1 MGLMSSWVLAIWTVI
16 VTTYWQ
22 PNALWIGN
30 FRRLEQMLEMIC
42 VAPRT
47 VFKPSVSCVMGKGK
61 CIKISSSDHIFGL
74 NMNWSSTLA
83 WKIPYK

>member
-1 MGLMSSWVLAIWTVI
+1 MSLMSSWVLVIWTVI

-30 FRRLEQMLEMIC
+30 LSRLEQMLEMIR
-42 VAPRT
+42 VVPRT
-47 VFKPSVSCVMGKGK
+47 VFKPSVSYVMGKVK
-61 CIKISSSDHIFGL
+61 CIKIPSSDHIFGL
-74 NMNWSSTLA
+74 NMNWSSALA